1 MPLSRRDFIAS
12 AAAGSLALP
21 DAIRAADEPVE
32 RPAKTKN
39 TKFAANVEMWWPKLP
54 FLERLEAAA
63 KLGFEAVEFWPFQG
77 KDINAIADK
86 CAALKLKVVQ
96 FTAWGFSPGLN
107 DPANHNRFVETM
119 GQACEVAKKLSVGM
133 LCVVGG
139 NDIKGKTQPEMHEQ
153 IITGL
158 KLGAPVVEKAGMTII
173 LEPMNIKVDHKG
185 HCLYGADPSIKIIE
199 EVGSKSVKLLWDIYH
214 MYVQEGNPIE
224 NLKKGYKYSAYFQ
237 IADHPGRTEP
247 FTGEMDYP
255 AILKALHGLGYR
267 GYVGVECRAKKPEAE
282 AAQALHRA
290 DNW

>member
-1 MPLSRRDFIAS
+1 
-12 AAAGSLALP
+12 
-21 DAIRAADEPVE
+21 
-32 RPAKTKN
+32 
-39 TKFAANVEMWWPKLP
+39 
-54 FLERLEAAA
+54 
-63 KLGFEAVEFWPFQG
+63 
-77 KDINAIADK
+77 
-86 CAALKLKVVQ
+86 
-96 FTAWGFSPGLN
+96 
-107 DPANHNRFVETM
+107 
-119 GQACEVAKKLSVGM
+119 
-133 LCVVGG
+133 
-139 NDIKGKTQPEMHEQ
+139 
-153 IITGL
+153 
-158 KLGAPVVEKAGMTII
+158 MTII

-224 NLKKGYKYSAYFQ
+224 NLKKGYNYSAYFQ